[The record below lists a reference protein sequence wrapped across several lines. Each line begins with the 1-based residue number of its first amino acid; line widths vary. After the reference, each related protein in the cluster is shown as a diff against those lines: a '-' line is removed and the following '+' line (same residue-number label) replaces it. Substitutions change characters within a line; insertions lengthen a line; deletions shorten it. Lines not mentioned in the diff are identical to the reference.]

1 MPAQGELQMKSISK
15 LAGRRF
21 LATGSAMV
29 LALSLLPAGAQA
41 TAQTV
46 NPTLVTVSEQSG
58 FERTGRYEEI
68 ARLNAAFEQ
77 AYPDAVRAITF
88 GASAEG
94 RAMQALIVTRTGAL
108 TPEQAKAR
116 NIPVVL
122 IQAGIHAGEI
132 DGKDAGYLALR
143 QMLDGEAAVG
153 ALEKQVVVF
162 VPIYN
167 VDGHERFGAWN
178 RPNQRG
184 PIEMGIR
191 ATAQNYNLNR
201 DYVKADAPETRAML
215 VLINAWDPI
224 VYTDV
229 HATNGAQFEH
239 DLSVQLEP
247 LVAGDSELAIQG
259 RRLQTALLDRFTAQG
274 SLPLPFYPTF
284 ARHDDPTSGFVY
296 NVYEPRYSTGYS
308 VLRNR
313 FTILLE
319 THSWKTYP
327 VRVNIT
333 RNLIVNL
340 IEETALHGQDWLRE
354 AHAADQR
361 ASRMAGQDIVLSW
374 KATEEERMIDF
385 RGYAYTRAPSPV
397 TGGLLI
403 RYDENT
409 PQIWRVPLR
418 DKLVPDLTATL
429 PQAGYVVAPAFADQV
444 AALLDLHAIS
454 YTRLETPRTGFA
466 TEAYRAEML
475 HFAPTPGEGR
485 QRLRVTGSWKV
496 ETRDL
501 PAGSLYVPA
510 GQAGARLVGALFEPS
525 APDSLLQWGEFNL
538 AFQNGNYMEAY
549 VAEDVALAQLADPAV
564 AEAFALKLAREPE
577 FARDPRARVE
587 FFVRNHSYWN
597 PDTRLYPVLRVDTAP
612 Q

>member
-1 MPAQGELQMKSISK
+1 
-15 LAGRRF
+15 
-21 LATGSAMV
+21 MV
-29 LALSLLPAGAQA
+29 LALSLVPALGQASAQD
-41 TAQTV
+41 V
-46 NPTLVTVSEQSG
+46 NPALVSVSEQSD
-58 FERTGRYEEI
+58 FERTGRYDEV
-68 ARLNAAFEQ
+68 ARLNAAFQQ
-77 AYPDAVRAITF
+77 AYPDAVSAITF
-88 GASAEG
+88 GTSAEG
-94 RAMQALIVTRTGAL
+94 RELQALVVTRTGAL
-108 TPEQAKAR
+108 TPEQAKER

-122 IQAGIHAGEI
+122 VQGGIHAGEI

-143 QMLDGEAAVG
+143 QMLDGEAAPG
-153 ALEKQVVVF
+153 ALEKQVIVF

-184 PIEMGIR
+184 PVEMGIR

-215 VLINAWDPI
+215 GLINTWDPI
-224 VYTDV
+224 VYTDLHV
-229 HATNGAQFEH
+229 TNGAQFEH
-239 DLSVQLEP
+239 DVSVQLEP
-247 LVAGDSELAIQG
+247 LFAGDPALAAQG
-259 RRLQTALLDRFTAQG
+259 KKLQDALLDRFSAQG
-274 SLPLPFYPTF
+274 SLPLPFYPTL
-284 ARHDDPTSGFVY
+284 ARRDDPTSGFVY
-296 NVYEPRYSTGYS
+296 NVYEPRYSTGYP

-313 FTILLE
+313 FSILLE

-333 RNLIVNL
+333 RNFIVNL
-340 IEETALHGQDWLRE
+340 AEETALHGQSWLRE

-361 ASRMAGQDIVLSW
+361 ASRMAGKDIALSW
-374 KATEEERMIDF
+374 KATDEERMIDF
-385 RGYAYTRAPSPV
+385 RGYAYTRTPSPV
-397 TGGLLI
+397 TGGLLV

-409 PQIWRVPLR
+409 PQIWRVPVR
-418 DKLVPDLTATL
+418 DKMVPDKTATL
-429 PQAGYVVAPAFADQV
+429 PQAGYVVAPAYADQV

-454 YTRLETPRTGFA
+454 YTRLAAPRTGFA
-466 TEAYRAEML
+466 TQAYRAETL
-475 HFAPTPGEGR
+475 NYAPTPGEGR
-485 QRLRVTGSWKV
+485 QRLNVTGSWKP

-510 GQAGARLVGALFEPS
+510 GQPAARLVGALFEPA

-564 AEAFALKLAREPE
+564 AEAFALKLASEPE
-577 FARDPRARVE
+577 FARNPRARIE
-587 FFVRNHSYWN
+587 YFVRNHSYWD
-597 PDTRLYPVLRVDTAP
+597 PDTRLYPVLRVDSAP

>member
-1 MPAQGELQMKSISK
+1 MKSIK
-15 LAGRRF
+15 NHAAKRW
-21 LATGSAMV
+21 LATGSA
-29 LALSLLPAGAQA
+29 LAIALTIIPSLSHASAQA
-41 TAQTV
+41 V
-46 NPTLVTVSEQSG
+46 NPALVTVSEQSG

-88 GASAEG
+88 GTSAEG
-94 RAMQALIVTRTGAL
+94 RAMQALVVSRTGVL
-108 TPEQAKAR
+108 TAEEAKAR
-116 NIPVVL
+116 NIPVILV
-122 IQAGIHAGEI
+122 QGGIHAGEI

-143 QMLDGEAAVG
+143 QMLDGEAATG

-184 PIEMGIR
+184 PVEMGVR
-191 ATAQNYNLNR
+191 ATGQNYNLNR

-215 VLINAWDPI
+215 HLINEWDPI
-224 VYTDV
+224 VYTDLHV
-229 HATNGAQFEH
+229 TNGAQFEH
-239 DLSVQLEP
+239 DVSVQLEP
-247 LVAGDSELAIQG
+247 LVAGDPALAAQG
-259 RRLQTALLDRFTAQG
+259 RRLQTALIDRLSAQG
-274 SLPLPFYPTF
+274 SLPLPFYPTL
-284 ARHDDPTSGFVY
+284 ARRDDPTSGFVY

-333 RNLIVNL
+333 RNFIVDL
-340 IEETALHGQDWLRE
+340 VEETAQHGQNWLRE
-354 AHAADQR
+354 AKAADQR
-361 ASRMAGQDIVLSW
+361 ASRMAGDEVVLSW
-374 KATEEERMIDF
+374 KATEEARMIDF
-385 RGYAYTRAPSPV
+385 RGYAYTRTPSAV
-397 TGGLLI
+397 TGNLLI

-418 DKLVPDLTATL
+418 EKMVPDLTATL
-429 PQAGYVVAPAFADQV
+429 PQGGYVVAPAFADQV

-454 YTRLETPRTGFA
+454 YTRLRAPRTDVA
-466 TEAYRAEML
+466 TEAYRAETL
-475 HFAPTPGEGR
+475 NYAPVPGEGR
-485 QRLRVTGSWKV
+485 QRLRTTGSWKP

-510 GQAGARLVGALFEPS
+510 GQPGARLVGALFEPT

-549 VAEDVALAQLADPAV
+549 VAEDIALEQLRDPAV

-577 FARDPRARVE
+577 FARDPRARIDY
-587 FFVRNHSYWN
+587 FIRNHSFYN